1 MPTPTISYELL
12 SRFTPLTN
20 AKSLFLS
27 FEGIEGAGKSTQI
40 NTAFKFLK
48 SLGYDV
54 LLLREPGGTEFGE
67 QLRSAI
73 LTSQKDLHPLS
84 EACLFASSRAQLLYE
99 VILPKLKMDG
109 TAVICDRY
117 IDSSIAYQ
125 GYARKLG
132 TQTVL
137 EIHGHYPL
145 TIVPHQTFYIKI
157 SPQTS
162 IERQKIRN
170 QKKDYFE
177 SKGLAFYESLVKGY
191 EEAARLFP
199 NRIISINGEQDQT
212 KVSDELELKL
222 KAITKSE

>member
-1 MPTPTISYELL
+1 MPKIPFELL
-12 SRFTPLTN
+12 SRFTTSAN

-40 NTAFKFLK
+40 NTASNFLK
-48 SLGYDV
+48 SAGYDV

-67 QLRSAI
+67 RLRSAI
-73 LTSQKDLHPLS
+73 LNSQKDLHPLS
-84 EACLFASSRAQLLYE
+84 EAFLFASSRAQLLYE
-99 VILPKLKMDG
+99 VILPKLKQDG

-137 EIHGHYPL
+137 EIHGHHPL

-162 IERQKIRN
+162 LERQKIRN

-191 EEAARLFP
+191 EEAAALFP
-199 NRIISINGEQDQT
+199 HRIISIDGEKDQT
-212 KVSDELELKL
+212 SVSAQLELKL
-222 KAITKSE
+222 KELIK

>member
-1 MPTPTISYELL
+1 M
-12 SRFTPLTN
+12 SRFSPPEN

-40 NTAFKFLK
+40 NTAANFLK

-54 LLLREPGGTEFGE
+54 LLLREPGGTVFGE
-67 QLRSAI
+67 QLRRAI
-73 LTSQKDLHPLS
+73 LSSQKNLHPLS
-84 EACLFASSRAQLLYE
+84 EAFLFASSRAQLLYE
-99 VILPKLKMDG
+99 VILPKLKNNG

-125 GYARKLG
+125 GYAGKLG
-132 TQTVL
+132 TRTVL
-137 EIHGHYPL
+137 EIHGNHPL
-145 TIVPHQTFYIKI
+145 TIVPHKTFYIKI

-162 IERQKIRN
+162 IARQKIRN

-191 EEAARLFP
+191 EEAATLFP
-199 NRIISINGEQDQT
+199 DRIISIDGEQDQT
-212 KVSDELELKL
+212 SVSAQLELNL
-222 KAITKSE
+222 KELI